1 MYIRKK
7 KRRYGALCILII
19 GKGLYSC
26 GKVVIS
32 YMNFG
37 APFKRL
43 KNLKVECKCDSYMLP
58 ANISTFLRD
67 AETID
72 AEYIKMGERSEEGI
86 VGNYIFIFLFLF
98 AV

>member
-1 MYIRKK
+1 
-7 KRRYGALCILII
+7 
-19 GKGLYSC
+19 
-26 GKVVIS
+26 
-32 YMNFG
+32 MNFG
-37 APFKRL
+37 APFKKL

-98 AV
+98 AVWILIDFRWLLVFSINFIA

>member
-43 KNLKVECKCDSYMLP
+43 KNLKVECKCDSYVLP

-67 AETID
+67 AE
-72 AEYIKMGERSEEGI
+72 YIKIGERSEEGF
-86 VGNYIFIFLFLF
+86 NYKNYNQTKSLRYDLQLKL
-98 AV
+98 